1 VNQPDQ
7 RDRRGRI
14 AAAVAFSVQGL
25 CFAVVVTRISVLQ
38 DKFRFSNGQL
48 TLVLLLVPVIAGA
61 GSVLAG
67 PLAARFGSKAVLRT
81 AQPAVCLTLPAIGF
95 AASRPELYTAVAAF
109 GIFTG
114 AVDASMN
121 IQGTVA
127 EKRYGR
133 SIITAFYS
141 GWSAAGIAG
150 GLWNAA
156 AGKLGLSLG
165 VALAVAGAAGAA
177 ASLATGPRLFGRE
190 EDLAPVSE
198 AAARAAGVRIAWRPI
213 VLIGVA
219 MACMYIGDAAIS
231 NFSSVYM
238 NKVQHSAKVL
248 MPLAYSA
255 YQAMMVAG
263 RAIGDRTVRR
273 FGAAAVVRAGAL
285 VAAVGLIFVVAAPAP
300 ALAIVAFAITGL
312 GFCVVPPQCFA
323 ATSRLDPTGSGIAI
337 ARVNVFNYLGFLLG
351 AGLAGGV
358 AGAVGGPAGWR
369 AAYAVP
375 LVLTAV
381 IAALAG
387 GFGMGMAPRADPVPG
402 S

>member
-1 VNQPDQ
+1 M
-7 RDRRGRI
+7 
-14 AAAVAFSVQGL
+14 AAAVAFFVQGL

-38 DKFRFSNGQL
+38 DKFHLSNGQL
-48 TLVLLLVPVIAGA
+48 TLVLLLVPVIAGV

-67 PLAARFGSKAVLRT
+67 PLAARFGSKTVLRT
-81 AQPAVCLTLPAIGF
+81 AQPAVCLTLPAMGF
-95 AASRPELYTAVAAF
+95 AASRPELYSAVAAF
-109 GIFTG
+109 GLFVG

-133 SIITAFYS
+133 SIITSFYS

-165 VALAVAGAAGAA
+165 VAAAVAGAAGIT
-177 ASLATGPRLFGRE
+177 ASLATARWLFGPAA
-190 EDLAPVSE
+190 DVAPVSE
-198 AAARAAGVRIAWRPI
+198 AAAKAAGVAIPWRPI
-213 VLIGVA
+213 VLIGIA

-238 NKVQHSAKVL
+238 DKVQHSAKVL
-248 MPLAYSA
+248 LPLAYAA

-263 RAIGDRTVRR
+263 RAIGDRPVRR
-273 FGAAAVVRAGAL
+273 FGATAVVRAGAL
-285 VAAVGLIFVVAAPAP
+285 VAAAGLAFVILAPGSY
-300 ALAIVAFAITGL
+300 LAIAAFAITGL

-323 ATSRLDPTGSGIAI
+323 ATSRLDPTGTGLAI
-337 ARVNVFNYLGFLLG
+337 SRVNVFNYLGFLLG

-358 AGAVGGPAGWR
+358 AGVVGGPAGWR

-375 LVLTAV
+375 LLLTAV

-387 GFGMGMAPRADPVPG
+387 GFSMGVAPRPDPVRTA
-402 S
+402 

>member
-1 VNQPDQ
+1 
-7 RDRRGRI
+7 
-14 AAAVAFSVQGL
+14 
-25 CFAVVVTRISVLQ
+25 VLQ
-38 DKFRFSNGQL
+38 DKFHLSNGQL
-48 TLVLLLVPVIAGA
+48 TLVLLLVPVIAGV

-67 PLAARFGSKAVLRT
+67 PLAARFGSRAVLRT
-81 AQPAVCLTLPAIGF
+81 AQPAVCLALPAMGF
-95 AASRPELYTAVAAF
+95 AASRPELYSAVAAF
-109 GIFTG
+109 GLFVG

-121 IQGTVA
+121 IQATVA

-133 SIITAFYS
+133 SIITSFYS

-165 VALAVAGAAGAA
+165 VAAAVAGAAGIT
-177 ASLATGPRLFGRE
+177 ASLATARWLFGR
-190 EDLAPVSE
+190 DADVAPVSE

-213 VLIGVA
+213 VLIGIA

-248 MPLAYSA
+248 LPLAYAA

-273 FGAAAVVRAGAL
+273 FGATAVVRAGAM
-285 VAAVGLIFVVAAPAP
+285 VAAAGLVFVVTAPTP

-337 ARVNVFNYLGFLLG
+337 SRVNVFNYLGFLLG

-358 AGAVGGPAGWR
+358 AGVVGGPAGWR
-369 AAYAVP
+369 AAFAVP

-381 IAALAG
+381 IATLAG
-387 GFGMGMAPRADPVPG
+387 GFNMGMAPRADPVPG
-402 S
+402 T